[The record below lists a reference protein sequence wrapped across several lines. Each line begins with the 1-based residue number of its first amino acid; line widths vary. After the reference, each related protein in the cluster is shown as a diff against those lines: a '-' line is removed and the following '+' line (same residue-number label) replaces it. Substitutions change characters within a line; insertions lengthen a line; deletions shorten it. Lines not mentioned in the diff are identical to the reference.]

1 MEILAASLIEK
12 AAELGATVA
21 GLASVGELLTSPS
34 HEGIS
39 ILEMDDAEDIVLV
52 LGLHHPPSRP
62 ELDWYT
68 GRGGTEGNRILM
80 RINRNLIAWLKES
93 FEIGA
98 RDLPYY
104 IEKGGVFLKDAA
116 VMAGL
121 GMLGVNNLMIVP
133 GYGPHV
139 RFRGLLVNA
148 PLPPAGRVDY
158 SPCED
163 CHRPCLTVCPEEAL
177 ADGSFD
183 REACLRNMSR
193 QGAGCLVMNSS
204 SMDEVREV
212 RFCRICELACPLAD
226 NNDKVRP
233 DPS

>member
-80 RINRNLIAWLKES
+80 RINRSLIAWLKES

-183 REACLRNMSR
+183 RKACLRNMSR
-193 QGAGCLVMNSS
+193 EGAGCLVMNSS